1 MLLNMIKKLFAPQ
14 EMSAN
19 GASAAINSVDSV
31 SFDSY
36 SSVASKDDIYYCF
49 RLLLGRNPSKEEWTG
64 HSNALEGQAIK
75 DVMLSYL
82 TSTEFK
88 NRSLGVVDVDNIK
101 LIELDG
107 YSMYVPANDP
117 HVGNPI
123 AKNGVYEPHI
133 TNFVKANLSEG
144 DIFFDIGANIGYF
157 TFLASSI
164 VGEHGKVYSFE
175 PFSENIKMLSINN
188 MESKLDNINIY
199 PFAVSNSDNLCLF
212 DNSGSNGFIRPMSD
226 KLSRVMDSTPV
237 YSVAL
242 DRLLGNVDKV
252 DFIKI
257 DTEGAEYLALSGAK
271 EILVKHTPTI
281 VSEFSPEALLATSG
295 VNYDEYLKLLLINE
309 KYQLYAFEGHKLI
322 ACGRNFDQLMAVF
335 TRSNAEHIDIVAS
348 PNQLK

>member
-1 MLLNMIKKLFAPQ
+1 MNWLRSVIYQPQINFLIRNTCKLFSTILP
-14 EMSAN
+14 E
-19 GASAAINSVDSV
+19 GLKLPASGLVKINIDGISP
-31 SFDSY
+31 FKLKTNQTSY
-36 SSVASKDDIYYCF
+36 ITRQLF
-49 RLLLGRNPSKEEWTG
+49 W
-64 HSNALEGQAIK
+64 
-75 DVMLSYL
+75 
-82 TSTEFK
+82 
-88 NRSLGVVDVDNIK
+88 
-101 LIELDG
+101 
-107 YSMYVPANDP
+107 NDP
-117 HVGNPI
+117 MAFEYTPI
-123 AKNGVYEPHI
+123 FKEL
-133 TNFVKANLSEG
+133 VKKVRT
-144 DIFFDIGANIGYF
+144 FWDIGANIGYF

-309 KYQLYAFEGHKLI
+309 KYQLYAFEGDKLI
-322 ACGRNFDQLMAVF
+322 PCGRDFDQLMAVF

-348 PNQLK
+348 TNQPKS